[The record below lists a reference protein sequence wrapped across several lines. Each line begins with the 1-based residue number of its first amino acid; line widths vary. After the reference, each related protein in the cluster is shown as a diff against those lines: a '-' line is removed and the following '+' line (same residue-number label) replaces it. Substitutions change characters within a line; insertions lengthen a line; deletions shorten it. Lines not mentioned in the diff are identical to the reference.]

1 MKQMRNQTNEE
12 NGKAALVG
20 LQHLL
25 AMYAGAVAVP
35 LLIGTGLGMNAQQM
49 TYLIS
54 MDIFM
59 CGLATLLQLTA
70 TKYFGIGLPVILGC
84 AIQVVGPAIM
94 IGSQAGI
101 GALFGSIIVAGL
113 FLVLT
118 AGIFSKIR
126 VLFPTIVTGT
136 VITVIGLTLIPVAIG
151 KMGGGD
157 VSMSNFGEPSYLIQ
171 AFVTIALIIGVQA
184 FGCGFIRSIA
194 VLIGLAGG
202 TLLAYF
208 MGDVNF
214 SAISQAP
221 IFQVPHPFYF
231 GMPTFDLVSIVLMII
246 IVIVCMVEST
256 GVYFALGDITEQEVT
271 GADLKRGYRT
281 EGLAILLGGIFNT
294 FPHTGFSQNVG
305 LVQLS
310 GIKTKLPIYFAAIFL
325 IILGLFPKI
334 GALAQVI
341 PEPVLGGGMLVMFGM
356 VAVAGM
362 RMLAKVDFNNDRN
375 LLIVAVSIG
384 FGLGFNMMPQLF
396 ERLPQTLQLFT
407 SNGIVMSSLTAV
419 VLNLILNGVKNKE

>member
-94 IGSQAGI
+94 IGAQAGI

-126 VLFPTIVTGT
+126 VLFPIIVTGT
-136 VITVIGLTLIPVAIG
+136 VITVIGLTLVPVAIS

-184 FGCGFIRSIA
+184 FGRGFIRSIA

-221 IFQVPHPFYF
+221 VFQIPHPFYF

-375 LLIVAVSIG
+375 LLIVAVSMG
-384 FGLGFNMMPQLF
+384 CGLGFNMMPQLF